1 MRLRDDAW
9 RSNRTP
15 LVLTQVD
22 PRNKPRMDLFSR
34 FGFVDE
40 GPDPNDPEYHL
51 LPLEFTGTNYVIG
64 DQQGFPAAFHR
75 NIPIA
80 FVRDLSAWLSILD

>member
-1 MRLRDDAW
+1 MIMRFRDDAW

-22 PRNKPRMDLFSR
+22 PRNKPSMDLFSR

-40 GPDPNDPEYHL
+40 GPDPDDPEYHL
-51 LPLEFTGTNYVIG
+51 PPLEFTGTNYVIG
-64 DQQGFPAAFHR
+64 DQQDFPAAFPQYTYR
-75 NIPIA
+75 
-80 FVRDLSAWLSILD
+80 VRP